1 MISSTQEK
9 SRDYGY
15 MEALKSLDPSSPE
28 HAAIR
33 NEMFQLYMPLVYK
46 MKRNLVARA
55 MKTHLLIDFEVE
67 EYEIFAFEKFISA
80 VNSIDL
86 KKITDPSKF
95 FLYIQYL
102 GYLRSMNRD
111 LIAHRIKIMNHESQ
125 ILTSSEVKDG
135 EPSSKKN
142 FIEAQECGRT
152 KSAED
157 ESIDNMNRVVINKAV
172 DYCLDKKFTK
182 IQKDVFMLTTA
193 NKTVSS
199 IAAILSMKKASVEAE
214 LLTIRRTLSECLLDF
229 SAEAN
234 IELEYKVPVYP
245 TAMGSSLGS
254 PALA

>member
-1 MISSTQEK
+1 MISSTPAK
-9 SRDYGY
+9 SRDFLYI
-15 MEALKSLDPSSPE
+15 EALKSLDQSSPE
-28 HAAIR
+28 HVSLR

-86 KKITDPSKF
+86 KKVTDPSKF

-111 LIAHRIKIMNHESQ
+111 LIAHRIKVMNHESQ

-152 KSAED
+152 RSAED
-157 ESIDNMNRVVINKAV
+157 ESFDNMNRAVINRAV

-199 IAAILSMKKASVEAE
+199 IAAILSMRKSSVEEE
-214 LLTIRRTLSECLLDF
+214 LNLIRRALSECLLDF
-229 SAEAN
+229 SAKAN
-234 IELEYKVPVYP
+234 IQLDYQVPVYA
-245 TAMGSSLGS
+245 TEDSSLGS

>member
-9 SRDYGY
+9 SRDYAY
-15 MEALKSLDPSSPE
+15 IEALKSLDPASQDY
-28 HAAIR
+28 AALR

-46 MKRNLVARA
+46 MKRNLVGRA
-55 MKTHLLIDFEVE
+55 MKTRLLIDFEVE

-86 KKITDPSKF
+86 KKVTDSSKF

-111 LIAHRIKIMNHESQ
+111 LIAHRIKVMNNESQ
-125 ILTSSEVKDG
+125 ILTSADVKDG

-152 KSAED
+152 KSAEE
-157 ESIDNMNRVVINKAV
+157 ESFDNMNRVVINKAV
-172 DYCLDKKFTK
+172 NYCLAKRFTK

-199 IAAILSMKKASVEAE
+199 ISAILSMKKASVEAE
-214 LLTIRRTLSECLLDF
+214 LVTIRRTLSECLLDF
-229 SAEAN
+229 SSRAN
-234 IELEYKVPVYP
+234 IQLDYAVPVYP
-245 TAMGSSLGS
+245 KESSSLGS
-254 PALA
+254 PAVA